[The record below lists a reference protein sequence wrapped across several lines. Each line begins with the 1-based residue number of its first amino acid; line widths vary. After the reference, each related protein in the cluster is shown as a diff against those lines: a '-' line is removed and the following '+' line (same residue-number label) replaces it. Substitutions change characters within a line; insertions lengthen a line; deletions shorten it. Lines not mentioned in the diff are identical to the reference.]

1 MSRKYALVTGG
12 SRGIGRAIC
21 VKLAQEGYQVII
33 NYASNEAEAQKTLEA
48 SEAEYKKEMEA
59 MQQELQDKYKA
70 FQDKANLL
78 GEAERNKQLLELQ
91 DLDSRIQKFAELS
104 RQALTE
110 QQTKLMQPIQEKVYK
125 AIEAEAK
132 AKGLSY
138 VLDQQ
143 VMLYTGKDA
152 VDITPGVKKALGLK

>member
-1 MSRKYALVTGG
+1 MKKLFVVLALILPMMAMAQK
-12 SRGIGRAIC
+12 IGHVNSSEIMAAMPE
-21 VKLAQEGYQVII
+21 LT
-33 NYASNEAEAQKTLEA
+33 EAQKTLEA

-91 DLDSRIQKFAELS
+91 DLDGRIQKFAELS

-110 QQTKLMQPIQEKVYK
+110 QQAKLMQPIQEKVMK

-143 VMLYTGKDA
+143 AMLYMGKDA

>member
-1 MSRKYALVTGG
+1 MKKLFVVLALVLPIMAMAQK
-12 SRGIGRAIC
+12 IGHVNSSEIMAAMPE
-21 VKLAQEGYQVII
+21 LT
-33 NYASNEAEAQKTLEA
+33 EAQKTLEA

-110 QQTKLMQPIQEKVYK
+110 QQTKLMQPIQEKVMK

-143 VMLYTGKDA
+143 AMLYMGKDA